1 NRRFHT
7 LRSTFA
13 GSLGVL
19 LMVMLVFAGLLG
31 QLNRLAAKE
40 SRLRSRIGATSQ
52 LAGAPS
58 VVHPSRTLHYKRL
71 ALGRR
76 HFAPVRFQHL
86 RAKTARLCSVVAVNL
101 FELRSILRAAS
112 HLAATNAGHRTTGA
126 RAPPF
131 A

>member
-1 NRRFHT
+1 
-7 LRSTFA
+7 
-13 GSLGVL
+13 
-19 LMVMLVFAGLLG
+19 MVMLVFAGLLG

-40 SRLRSRIGATSQ
+40 SHLRSRIGATSQ
-52 LAGAPS
+52 LVNAPS
-58 VVHPSRTLHYKRL
+58 VIHASRPLHYKRL

-76 HFAPVRFQHL
+76 HFSPVLFQHQ

-101 FELRSILRAAS
+101 FELRGILRTAP
-112 HLAATNAGHRTTGA
+112 HLAAMSAGLRTTGA